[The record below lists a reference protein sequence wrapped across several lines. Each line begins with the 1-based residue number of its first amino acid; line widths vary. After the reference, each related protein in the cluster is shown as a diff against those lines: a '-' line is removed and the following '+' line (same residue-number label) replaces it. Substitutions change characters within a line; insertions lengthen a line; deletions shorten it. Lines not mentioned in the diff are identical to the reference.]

1 MAHGTGPL
9 TDRRPNILLIVTD
22 QQSAFMLGCAG
33 NRHVRTPA
41 MDRIAARGVRFA
53 RTWCSNPMCLPSR
66 FSLVTGRL
74 GSDFGIRHNNDG
86 QRADIPAAVRQS
98 AAGWLLRRAGY
109 ETVWGGKVHLPAG
122 WTPEALGFE
131 TITRDERDG
140 LAAVCADFVGRKRE
154 RPFFLMASFINPHDI
169 CFMAIRDYAEEERR
183 RQLEQRNADE
193 LRELDAALQLPP
205 GVGRDAFFAWHCPPL
220 PDNYGIQEGEPEAI
234 RRMQARSPFKR
245 MAREQNDEER
255 WRMHRWAYA
264 RLTERVDGQVGR
276 ILDAL
281 EASGAAD
288 NTLVLFTS
296 DHGDMDASHRME
308 HKSAFY
314 EEATRVPL
322 LIAGAGVERRGA
334 VDSCPVSNGLDLLPT
349 LCDFAGAEAAPG
361 LPGSSLRPLLAGQD
375 AVAWRDLLPVESE
388 LGRMVTG
395 GRYKYMQ
402 YDEGAQGEQL
412 IDLLADPGEMRN
424 AVADP
429 QNREVLARMRVSL
442 EEVFAG
448 RGRLD

>member
-74 GSDFGIRHNNDG
+74 GSDFGIRHNDDG
-86 QRADIPAAVRQS
+86 QRADIPAAIRGATV
-98 AAGWLLRRAGY
+98 GWLLRRAGY
-109 ETVWGGKVHLPAG
+109 ETAWGGKAHLPAG
-122 WTPEALGFE
+122 WTPGALGFE

-140 LAAVCADFVGRKRE
+140 LAAVCADFVGRKRQ

-169 CFMAIRDYAEEERR
+169 CFMAIRDYADDERR
-183 RQLEQRNADE
+183 RQLVRKNPDA
-193 LRELDAALQLPP
+193 LRELDAAQQLPP

-220 PDNYGIQEGEPEAI
+220 PTNFEIQQDEPEAI
-234 RRMQARSPFKR
+234 RLMQARSPFKR
-245 MAREQNDEER
+245 MAREQYDEER
-255 WRMHRWAYA
+255 WRLHRWAYA

-281 EASGAAD
+281 EASGVAD
-288 NTLVLFTS
+288 NTLVIFTS

-314 EEATRVPL
+314 EEAARVPL

-334 VDSCPVSNGLDLLPT
+334 VDSRPVSNGLDLLPT
-349 LCDFAGAEAAPG
+349 LCDFAGAELPSALPG
-361 LPGSSLRPLLAGQD
+361 LSLRPLLAGQD

-395 GRYKYMQ
+395 GRYKYMH
-402 YDEGAQGEQL
+402 YDEGAHGEQL

-424 AVADP
+424 AAADP
-429 QNREVLARMRVSL
+429 QNREVLARMRVRL

-448 RGRLD
+448 

>member
-74 GSDFGIRHNNDG
+74 GSDFGIRHNDDG
-86 QRADIPAAVRQS
+86 QRADIPAAVRG
-98 AAGWLLRRAGY
+98 ATAGWLLRRAGY
-109 ETVWGGKVHLPAG
+109 ETAWGGKAHLPAG
-122 WTPEALGFE
+122 WTPGALGFE

-140 LAAVCADFVGRKRE
+140 LAAVCADFVGRKRQ

-169 CFMAIRDYAEEERR
+169 CFMAIRDYADDERR
-183 RQLEQRNADE
+183 RQLARKNPDA

-205 GVGRDAFFAWHCPPL
+205 GMDREAFFAWHCPPL
-220 PDNYGIQEGEPEAI
+220 PTNFEIQQDEPEAI
-234 RRMQARSPFKR
+234 RLMQARSPFKR
-245 MAREQNDEER
+245 MAREQYDEER
-255 WRMHRWAYA
+255 WRLHRWAYA

-281 EASGAAD
+281 EAGGVAD
-288 NTLVLFTS
+288 NTLVIFTS

-334 VDSCPVSNGLDLLPT
+334 VDSRPVSNGLDLLPT
-349 LCDFAGAEAAPG
+349 LCDFAGAEPASALPG
-361 LPGSSLRPLLAGQD
+361 LSLRPLLAGQD

-395 GRYKYMQ
+395 GRYKYMH
-402 YDEGAQGEQL
+402 YDEGAHGEQL
-412 IDLLADPGEMRN
+412 IDLLADPDEMRN
-424 AVADP
+424 AAADP

-448 RGRLD
+448 